1 MIFCEENN
9 TLIVTKMSD
18 ICRQFLYSDV
28 EGVEYM
34 EAAIADDVADEVT
47 DDAPDDVADDIAPN
61 LGDHM
66 DFETA
71 LIEVVK
77 SALKTV
83 KHLDKRQAE
92 NCDQAAYKKLVHAL
106 CQEHQIPLLTV
117 ANNLQMDK
125 YTGLCKLYAVCV
137 VIRDCDKE
145 DFLNE
150 QIKPQQA

>member
-1 MIFCEENN
+1 M
-9 TLIVTKMSD
+9 
-18 ICRQFLYSDV
+18 SDV
-28 EGVEYM
+28 EGDETM
-34 EAAIADDVADEVT
+34 EAVVEAVIAAVGA
-47 DDAPDDVADDIAPN
+47 APTGD
-61 LGDHM
+61 LGGCL